1 MTDTLPTQAGLSWS
15 VAAGSSAGCAISA
28 GVLRC
33 DWGTLAAGASK
44 SVHLV
49 SPTTAASCARIDN
62 TATVTTGNDGSA
74 QAEDAVVVNCGA
86 IALTKTAD
94 AATVSPGDPIGFVIT
109 ATNTG
114 AGEARAVTVT
124 DTLPTTAGL
133 VWTEA
138 PDVAECAIAG
148 GVLTCAFGTLAP
160 RAPPSRCISQA
171 RRPPPPARGSTTRPR

>member
-1 MTDTLPTQAGLSWS
+1 MTTSNDGSDQDQDAVLVNCGAIALTKTADAATVSAGDTIGFVITATNTGAGAARGVTVTDTLPTQAGLTWS

-62 TATVTTGNDGSA
+62 TATVTTSNDGSGE
-74 QAEDAVVVNCGA
+74 AEDAVVVNCGA

-94 AATVSPGDPIGFVIT
+94 AATVSAGDPIGFVIT
-109 ATNTG
+109 AT
-114 AGEARAVTVT
+114 
-124 DTLPTTAGL
+124 
-133 VWTEA
+133 
-138 PDVAECAIAG
+138 
-148 GVLTCAFGTLAP
+148 
-160 RAPPSRCISQA
+160 QH
-171 RRPPPPARGSTTRPR
+171 RRR